1 MLVRALIES
10 DMSHLQKL
18 YRHLDA
24 DNAEIPLN
32 EALQRWEMLK
42 RYPHSDIFVAC
53 KDGLPVAS
61 CSLIVIPNLTRIGA
75 PYALIENVV
84 THPDH
89 RKQGLG
95 TAVLHTAVETTWQ
108 AGCYKAML
116 MTGSKQ
122 ASTLKFYQ
130 DPGFEQ
136 SKTGFQ
142 IRRPRAA

>member
-1 MLVRALIES
+1 MLVRTLTES
-10 DMSHLQKL
+10 DMPHLQKL
-18 YRHLDA
+18 YRYLDA
-24 DNAEIPLN
+24 DNTEIPLN

-42 RYPHSDIFVAC
+42 GYPHSDIFVAC
-53 KDGLPVAS
+53 KDEVPVAC

-95 TAVLHTAVETTWQ
+95 TAVLHAAIETAWQ
-108 AGCYKAML
+108 AGCYKVML

-130 DPGFEQ
+130 DAGFEQ

-142 IRRPRAA
+142 IRRLQEN

>member
-95 TAVLHTAVETTWQ
+95 TAVLHTAVETAWQ

-122 ASTLKFYQ
+122 ALTLKFYQ
-130 DPGFEQ
+130 DAGFEQ

>member
-1 MLVRALIES
+1 MLVRTLTES
-10 DMSHLQKL
+10 DMPHLQKL
-18 YRHLDA
+18 YRYLDA
-24 DNAEIPLN
+24 DNTEIPLN

-42 RYPHSDIFVAC
+42 GYPHSDIFVAC
-53 KDGLPVAS
+53 KDEVPVAS

-95 TAVLHTAVETTWQ
+95 TAVLHAAIETAWQ
-108 AGCYKAML
+108 AGCYKVML

-130 DPGFEQ
+130 DAGFEQ

-142 IRRPRAA
+142 IRRPQAT